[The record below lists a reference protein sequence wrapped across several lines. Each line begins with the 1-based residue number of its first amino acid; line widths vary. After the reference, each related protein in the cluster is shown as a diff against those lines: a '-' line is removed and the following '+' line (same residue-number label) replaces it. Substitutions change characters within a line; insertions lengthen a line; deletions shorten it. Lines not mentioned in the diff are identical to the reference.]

1 MQDIRYAFRSIA
13 GHPWFSAAIVATL
26 ALGIGINTTVFT
38 LANAV
43 LLKPLPFPRGDRIV
57 TVVSTRPSQ
66 NQPRMSV
73 SYRDFLDLRAQTSA
87 FDMLEAAS
95 FDSAVIADPDIP
107 AARFRMGR
115 VTSGLFKLTGTP
127 PVLGRDFSA
136 ADETPNASGVVMLS
150 TSVWRTR
157 YQSSPDVIGRLIH
170 VNEKPATVIGV
181 MPDGFHFP
189 STEDVWMPLAPEG
202 RERDARDEHSLLVV
216 GRMKAEQTLRTAARD
231 VDAVATRLASAYP
244 DTNKDVGG
252 TVITFNDRFNGDRVR
267 TVFLLMFAAVALVL
281 LIACANVANM
291 LLGRAL
297 LRQREM
303 TIRTALGASRWRIIR
318 QLLVES
324 VLLSSLGGVIGL
336 GIAVFGIHAFDRA
349 VQDVGKPSWILFTV
363 DYRVLA
369 YFAAVCIGSGVVFGL
384 APALRSSR
392 VDLNHVLK
400 EGGRAGSAR
409 GGWLSGALVVV
420 QFTLAV
426 VLLTASGLFLRSFLA
441 GQSVNAWV
449 PREHI
454 MTARVTLPE
463 SRYPD
468 KAARL
473 RFFDGLTEQL
483 AHLPG
488 ATHAASLTAAPGLGS
503 PVFRLETEGALVDV
517 PANRRTA
524 PTVAVSDDYFSMM
537 GLPIA
542 RGRAFQSGDGDVGH
556 EVAIIT
562 PAFAA
567 SFWPGQ
573 DPIGRRLRFNGEHT
587 PEPWATVI
595 GVSGDIVQGSNAAE
609 PDAVVFIPFR
619 QSDMQS
625 GMLAV
630 RTSGDAASL
639 ANVVRQRVQ
648 RVDADLAL
656 FDVKT
661 IDELL
666 AAQRWPYRV
675 FGTLFFVFALMALLM
690 ASVGLYAVMSQA
702 TGRRTREIGIRMALG
717 ATPAGIL
724 QTVMRRG
731 VIQLAVGLGA
741 GVVAAAATTRAMRVL
756 LIGVQPNDP
765 MTFVVS
771 AGLLMIVGSVACWL
785 PARRASAVAPVEAL
799 AHQDRA

>member
-1 MQDIRYAFRSIA
+1 MQDFRFALRTIA
-13 GHPWFSAAIVATL
+13 AHRWFSAAIVATL

-43 LLKPLPFPRGDRIV
+43 LLKPLPFPQGERIV

-73 SYRDFLDLRAQTSA
+73 SYRDFLDLRAQTTA
-87 FDMLEAAS
+87 FDMLEAAA
-95 FDSAVIADPDIP
+95 FDSAVISDTDVS
-107 AARFRMGR
+107 AARYRMGR
-115 VTSGLFKLTGTP
+115 VTGGLFKLTSTP
-127 PVLGRDFSA
+127 PLIGRDFST
-136 ADETPNASGVVMLS
+136 ADETPGASGVVILS
-150 TSVWRTR
+150 ASVWRSR
-157 YQSSPDVIGRLIH
+157 YQSSPAVIGRLVH

-189 STEDVWMPLAPEG
+189 NTEDVWMPLAPEG
-202 RERDARDEHSLLVV
+202 REREARDAYSLLVV
-216 GRMKAEQTLRTAARD
+216 GRMKAGQTVSTAARE
-231 VDAVATRLASAYP
+231 VNVVAARLAAAYP
-244 DTNKDVGG
+244 DTNKEVGG
-252 TVITFNDRFNGDRVR
+252 NVITFNDRFNGDRVR
-267 TVFLLMFAAVALVL
+267 TVFLLMFGAVALVL

-303 TIRTALGASRWRIIR
+303 TIRTALGASRWQIVR

-324 VLLSSLGGVIGL
+324 VLLSSIGGVIGL

-363 DYRVLA
+363 DYHVLL
-369 YFAAVCIGSGVVFGL
+369 YFAAVCIGSGIVFGL

-409 GGWLSGALVVV
+409 GGWLAGALVVV

-426 VLLTASGLFLRSFLA
+426 ILLTASGLLLRSFLA
-441 GQSVNAWV
+441 SDSVNAWV
-449 PREHI
+449 PREHVI
-454 MTARVTLPE
+454 TARVTLPE

-468 KAARL
+468 KTARF
-473 RFFDGLTEQL
+473 RFFDGLNTEL

-488 ATHAASLTAAPGLGS
+488 ATHAAAMTAAPGLGS
-503 PVFRLETEGALVDV
+503 PVLRLETEGALVDV
-517 PANRRTA
+517 PADRRTA
-524 PTVAVSDDYFSMM
+524 ATVAVSADYFPMM
-537 GLPIA
+537 GLPIT
-542 RGRAFQSGDGDVGH
+542 RGRNFESGDGEVGH

-587 PEPWATVI
+587 PDPWATVI
-595 GVSGDIVQGSNAAE
+595 GVSGDIVQSSNEAE
-609 PDAVVFIPFR
+609 PSAVVFIPFR

-630 RTSGDAASL
+630 RTTGDASSL
-639 ANVVRQRVQ
+639 ANLVRQKVQ

-661 IDELL
+661 ISELL
-666 AAQRWPYRV
+666 VSQRWPYRV

-717 ATPAGIL
+717 ATPAAIL
-724 QTVMRRG
+724 GTVMRRG
-731 VIQLAVGLGA
+731 VMQLGIGLVGGL
-741 GVVAAAATTRAMRVL
+741 AAAVATTRAMRVL

-765 MTFVVS
+765 VTFVVS
-771 AGLLMIVGSVACWL
+771 AGLLLMVGSLACWL
-785 PARRASAVAPVEAL
+785 PARRASAVAPVQAL
-799 AHQDRA
+799 AHQDRG